1 MHKIKAVRSNPLE
14 TGQERAVY
22 SKRVRQYDR
31 QRCCA
36 ENMWFDYVDIH
47 VEGSKQHLQSD
58 SNRNLKQ
65 KNKLQIIPDIR
76 KPWNNPCC
84 EAHLVFER
92 DHNFEQNGGGASEQ
106 IKIQRDD
113 VVPQELMLICLFYTL
128 CWLNDPLY
136 ISFLIAMISTFNSIT
151 SGCLSDKDIQL
162 LKKTYRKLTEL
173 YYENKKN

>member
-1 MHKIKAVRSNPLE
+1 
-14 TGQERAVY
+14 
-22 SKRVRQYDR
+22 
-31 QRCCA
+31 
-36 ENMWFDYVDIH
+36 MWFDYVDIH

-65 KNKLQIIPDIR
+65 KNKLQIVPDIR

-92 DHNFEQNGGGASEQ
+92 DHNFKQNGGGASEQ

-136 ISFLIAMISTFNSIT
+136 ISFFWLLWSPPSTQSRVAAFPTKIFNSSRRHIA
-151 SGCLSDKDIQL
+151 
-162 LKKTYRKLTEL
+162 
-173 YYENKKN
+173 N